1 VNRCANMTLDKL
13 VTDEVSGSSA
23 KSYVAEITRFHR
35 IQASPMYHDAA
46 EYVKGELKRL
56 GLKDARIEQFPADG
70 KHIHWTHRSPVGW
83 DVRDAE
89 LSLVEPEERL
99 LASYRDIPQSLQT
112 FSKGTPKGGVLA
124 ELVDVGPGVDDGDY
138 RGKKVK
144 GKIVLAT
151 GRGRKVHEQAVFK
164 RGAAGVITDT
174 LSYEFPNV
182 RETVDIPDAHG
193 YQGLWPTAD
202 ELKKLAFGFSL
213 SKRQGNQLRKLLK
226 SGKKVML
233 RATVDARLYPSHL
246 EVVTAT
252 IKGSER
258 PNEELFVVGHLCHPK
273 PGANDNASG
282 SGAVLEVARVITT
295 MIKQGSIKGP
305 KRTIRF
311 IWVPETLGT
320 VAYLANH
327 EDVSSR
333 FLAGINLDMVGE
345 DQELCGSTLTMTKT
359 PDSLPSFLNDYLPE
373 VFERSCKALDKQFA
387 IGLGTRFRFAPT
399 TFSAGS
405 DHAEFTASTTRV
417 PCVSFTQWPDKYY
430 HTSMDTI
437 DKVSEDSM
445 RRICWIATV
454 ATLELADAGPEKALL
469 LIASTASKGSARIKD
484 AGAIAVKSLLT
495 AHDGTPAAEL
505 PDKLSAIA
513 TEGKSRLIHVLTREN
528 LAASSAERFGK
539 DLETD
544 SLVNRSHDELT
555 TNYLQEVA
563 KIDDMLRL
571 AAARAGAKVPDKP
584 SEPKALKE
592 LAKMVP
598 RKLFRGTL
606 SPDHFRMKLGDEGY
620 AHYRALED
628 TDRDFDNKM
637 TELLNF
643 ADGRR
648 TGAEVLDAVSAEY
661 GKTDPDTVLRLFKD
675 LKKAGLAELG

>member
-1 VNRCANMTLDKL
+1 MTLDTL
-13 VTDEVSGSSA
+13 TTNEVSGSIA
-23 KSYVAEITRFHR
+23 KSYVAQIARFHR
-35 IQASPMYHDAA
+35 IQASPMYHEAA

-56 GLKDARIEQFPADG
+56 GLRDARIEQFPADG
-70 KHIHWTHRSPVGW
+70 KHMYWTHRSPVGW
-83 DVRDAE
+83 EVRDAE

-124 ELVDVGPGVDDGDY
+124 ELVDVGSGVEDEDY

-144 GKIVLAT
+144 GKLVLAT
-151 GRGRKVHEQAVFK
+151 GRARLVHEQAVFK
-164 RGAAGVITDT
+164 RGAAGVITDSLT
-174 LSYEFPNV
+174 FEFPNV
-182 RETVDIPDAHG
+182 RETIDIPDAHG
-193 YQGLWPTAD
+193 YQGLWPASD
-202 ELKKLAFGFSL
+202 ELNKLAFGFSL

-226 SGKKVML
+226 SGNKVKL
-233 RATVDARLYPSHL
+233 RATVDARLYPSHS

-252 IKGSER
+252 IRGTEC
-258 PNEELFVVGHLCHPK
+258 PDEEIFVIGHLCHPK

-282 SGAVLEVARVITT
+282 SGAVLEVARVVSTL
-295 MIKQGSIKGP
+295 IKSGSVEGP

-320 VAYLANH
+320 VAYLSSH
-327 EDVSSR
+327 EDIPSR

-359 PDSLPSFLNDYLPE
+359 PDSLPSFMNDYLPE
-373 VFERSCKALDKQFA
+373 VYERSCMALDKQFA
-387 IGLGTRFRFAPT
+387 LGLGTKFRFTPT

-417 PCVSFTQWPDKYY
+417 PCVGFTQWPDKFY

-445 RRICWIATV
+445 RRICWIASV
-454 ATLELADAGPEKALL
+454 AALELADAGSERALL
-469 LIASTASKGSARIKD
+469 FIASTAARGSARIKD
-484 AGAIAVKSLLT
+484 AGALVVKDLLS
-495 AHDGTPAAEL
+495 AHEGTPPREL
-505 PDKLSAIA
+505 ADKISTIA
-513 TEGKSRLIHVLTREN
+513 SEGKSRLIHILTRER

-539 DLETD
+539 DAETD

-571 AAARAGAKVPDKP
+571 AATRAGVKVPDRPPEK
-584 SEPKALKE
+584 KAVRE
-592 LAKMVP
+592 LARMVP
-598 RKLFRGTL
+598 KKLFLGTL
-606 SPDHFRMKLGDEGY
+606 SSDLFRSKLGDEGY
-620 AHYRALED
+620 AYYRELEGK
-628 TDRDFDNKM
+628 DRELENKM

-648 TGAEVLDAVSAEY
+648 TGADILEAVAAEY
-661 GKTDPDTVLRLFKD
+661 GRTDPEPVLRFFKD
-675 LKKAGLAELG
+675 LKRAGLADFD